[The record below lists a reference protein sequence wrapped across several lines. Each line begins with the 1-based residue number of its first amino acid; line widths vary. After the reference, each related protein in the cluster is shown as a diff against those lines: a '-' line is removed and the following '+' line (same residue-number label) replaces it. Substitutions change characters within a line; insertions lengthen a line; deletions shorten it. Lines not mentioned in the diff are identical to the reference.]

1 MKVRDCLALIRD
13 ETLHIESDNKVRAFQ
28 AMVNADKLHHLNEK
42 DHRNL
47 AKLIKWGIVQPKGH
61 SRLPIDE
68 DPQTGY

>member
-1 MKVRDCLALIRD
+1 MKVRDCLALIQD
-13 ETLHIESDNKVRAFQ
+13 ETVWLDTPDKVRAFQ

-68 DPQTGY
+68 DPQTRY